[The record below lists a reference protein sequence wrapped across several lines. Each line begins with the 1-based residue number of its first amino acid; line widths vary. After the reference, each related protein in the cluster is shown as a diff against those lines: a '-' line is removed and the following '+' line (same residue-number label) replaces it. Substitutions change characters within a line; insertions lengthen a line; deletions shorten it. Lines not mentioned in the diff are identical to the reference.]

1 MSFTPLARAGRKYE
15 ASVSLSCLCTVG
27 TLSKAGVV
35 VASSAET
42 VMARGGEREDEEG
55 CELHGWLQ
63 ATKRRAQGDGSL
75 RASLSGKQW
84 GYVHL

>member
-1 MSFTPLARAGRKYE
+1 MKGGGLGTHMSFTPLARAGRKYE

-27 TLSKAGVV
+27 TFSKADVV

-55 CELHGWLQ
+55 CCNL
-63 ATKRRAQGDGSL
+63 
-75 RASLSGKQW
+75 
-84 GYVHL
+84 